1 MGRVVVGNLN
11 GDGPFAFNAESGL
24 ATAILGHPDECGPTA
39 TKPEDGRVVL
49 VLDRNS
55 WISTLPDDPLSVQR
69 FWDFAKP
76 LLGKGQLISD
86 TPLTCRNGKWEVAPI
101 PS

>member
-1 MGRVVVGNLN
+1 
-11 GDGPFAFNAESGL
+11 
-24 ATAILGHPDECGPTA
+24 
-39 TKPEDGRVVL
+39 
-49 VLDRNS
+49 
-55 WISTLPDDPLSVQR
+55 LPDDPLSVQR